1 MIKKKE
7 TLHDKEEGTLPVSFA
22 AIPKKCQ
29 KGSDLKVSGYVSP
42 KRIVVK
48 TLHST
53 RREPIGRPAK
63 KCDDRAAAFYRWDP
77 QIVAPPRDRLLASS
91 PIVPSTKHQCIRR
104 KIDLEKGVCSRC
116 A

>member
-1 MIKKKE
+1 VIPEKMS
-7 TLHDKEEGTLPVSFA
+7 EGVRFESLRIRVSE
-22 AIPKKCQ
+22 
-29 KGSDLKVSGYVSP
+29 
-42 KRIVVK
+42 RIVVK

-53 RREPIGRPAK
+53 GREPIGRPAK
-63 KCDDRAAAFYRWDP
+63 KCDDRAGAFYRWDP

-91 PIVPSTKHQCIRR
+91 PTVPSTKHQCIRR